1 MKKKIFY
8 FFIFIITV
16 LIIFL
21 NFKGPRY
28 TGVDY
33 LVYKEK
39 ISNFQKIKE
48 FYIRYYN
55 YKQLVK
61 KITYNVEKEKDEII
75 KISEW
80 IYFNIN
86 KKSNKEVTID
96 SHPWTIV
103 ERQIGVKD
111 QFSDILSVLLVINKI
126 ESFFIAKIIEYKESD
141 PLTFFKYNDKWSII
155 DPYYGIYFIN
165 NQKEFCSIE
174 EHKKNKCAFIHLK
187 YGKISD
193 DKISEIFFDKDFKNY
208 NDLNSHYN
216 LIFRSIPTTEDIE
229 NTNIYLRGGRS
240 YVQTPIHRLVYQIQ
254 KYLNLI

>member
-8 FFIFIITV
+8 FFIFIIII
-16 LIIFL
+16 LISFL
-21 NFKGPRY
+21 NLKGSRY
-28 TGVDY
+28 TGIDY
-33 LVYKEK
+33 LIYKEK
-39 ISNFQKIKE
+39 ISNFKKIKE

-61 KITYNVEKEKDEII
+61 KITYNLEKEKDEII

-86 KKSNKEVTID
+86 KKSDKDEIID

-103 ERQIGVKD
+103 ERKIGVKD
-111 QFSDILSVLLVINKI
+111 QFSDILSVLLVINKT
-126 ESFFIAKIIEYKESD
+126 ESFFIPKIIEYNESD
-141 PLTFFKYNDKWSII
+141 PLTFFKHNDRWSII

-174 EHKKNKCAFIHLK
+174 EHKKNECTFIHLK
-187 YGKISD
+187 HGKISN
-193 DKISEIFFDKDFKNY
+193 DKISEIFFDKHFNNY
-208 NDLNSHYN
+208 DDLIYHYN
-216 LIFRSIPTTEDIE
+216 LIFGLVPSTEDIE

-240 YVQTPIHRLVYQIQ
+240 YVQIPIHRLIYQIQ